1 MKAKRMERLI
11 KCYSVSLIISC
22 RNRSR
27 EKRQKSNGLKERKK
41 CHKITTLRIHLLWR
55 RNQMVESFSYIRC
68 RNRSQ
73 EKKSNGHEQRNVRK
87 SLHKESNFYEGEKD
101 GEINQMVKSFS
112 YINCNFPSTHI
123 APVWY
128 TFYLLHFLHFTFS
141 FMHWHFL
148 YIWCFLQ
155 PYIVQIVHC
164 PEDHRPKTLCCY
176 FDYCPRRNQ
185 CNKRLLVPI

>member
-1 MKAKRMERLI
+1 MLETGEEKSFREMDLEKKNPTCMKAKRMERLI
-11 KCYSVSLIISC
+11 KCYSVSYISC

-55 RNQMVESFSYIRC
+55 RNQMVE
-68 RNRSQ
+68 
-73 EKKSNGHEQRNVRK
+73 
-87 SLHKESNFYEGEKD
+87 
-101 GEINQMVKSFS
+101 SFS

-164 PEDHRPKTLCCY
+164 PEDHRPKTLLLLLG
-176 FDYCPRRNQ
+176 
-185 CNKRLLVPI
+185 KSLLLLVIDVVLNVLLP